1 MTQSSPQL
9 TAAPPPPQPR
19 QSAFSRLQEIG
30 KALMLPVAVLPAAGI
45 LLGLGA
51 ALNDKSYTWYDSIP
65 EWLHFVGKLMVGA
78 SDVIFGNL
86 PIIFA
91 MGVAVGL
98 SGGAGV
104 AALAALVG
112 FLVMNSTMSAW
123 LGLGDA
129 EAFAAAK
136 ENQPGGY
143 ANVLGIPTLQTGVF
157 GGIIMGILAAW
168 LYNRYKDIR
177 LPQWLGFFAGRR
189 FVPIVTAAS
198 AIFLGIALTFLWPPV
213 QQALN
218 AFSNFAVNEQPTLA
232 AGLFGFIN
240 RLLIP
245 FGLHHIW
252 YQPFWFIAGEYTN
265 PATGEIV
272 HGDMTRYLAGDR
284 SAGTFMTGFFPIM
297 GYALPAAALAIYQEA
312 RPERKAAVGGIMVSA
327 ALTSFL
333 TGITEPIEF
342 AFMFVAPVLYV
353 FHAAMTGLSF
363 MLMHM
368 FNVHAG
374 FTFSGGF
381 IDYML
386 LWPKST
392 NAILVP
398 LFGLAFAAIYYT
410 VFRFL
415 IRKMNLAT
423 PGREVEEAE
432 AVAAGPAVVPSGERE
447 EAVEIL
453 RAFGGPNNIQN
464 LDACI
469 TRLRVT
475 VNDKSQ
481 VSKARLQQLGA
492 AGVLEMGNSVQAV
505 YGTRSDRIKETMQQ
519 VIAEGG
525 YTAAPVAAPMS
536 APVTATPAAVVPQPA
551 VPQQAVSQPVAA
563 PRLVPTQDPVSAS
576 LPGLPSDWVMPL
588 SGRMVPLSAVPD
600 EVFSSG
606 MMGQGFAIEPDSG
619 EVRSPVTGEV
629 VTLFPTHHAIGLRA
643 DNGLEVLV
651 HVGVDTVNL
660 QGEGFVPLV
669 KQGDRVTAGQT
680 LLRADLNAIR
690 SRVPSLVTPVL
701 FTNLDDS
708 QRVELDGEGRV
719 RIH

>member
-1 MTQSSPQL
+1 MTQTPVRQPVSAASPSP
-9 TAAPPPPQPR
+9 TGPR
-19 QSAFSRLQEIG
+19 KSLFGSLQEIG
-30 KALMLPVAVLPAAGI
+30 KALMLPVAVLPAAGL
-45 LLGLGA
+45 LLGVGS
-51 ALNDKSYTWYDSIP
+51 ALNDKSYTWYNSIP
-65 EWLHFVGKLMVGA
+65 DWLHFIGKLMVGA

-98 SGGAGV
+98 SSGAGV

-129 EAFAAAK
+129 DKFAAVKDA
-136 ENQPGGY
+136 QPGAY
-143 ANVLGIPTLQTGVF
+143 ASVLGIPTLQTGVF
-157 GGIIMGILAAW
+157 GGIIMGLLAAW
-168 LYNRYKDIR
+168 LYNRYKDIQ

-189 FVPIVTAAS
+189 FVPIVTAAA
-198 AIFLGIALTFLWPPV
+198 AIFLGIALTFLWPPI
-213 QQALN
+213 QQGLN

-232 AGLFGFIN
+232 AALFGFIN

-252 YQPFWFIAGEYTN
+252 YQPFWFIAGDYTN

-272 HGDMTRYLAGDR
+272 HGDLTRYLAGDKT
-284 SAGTFMTGFFPIM
+284 AGTFMTGFFPIM

-312 RPERKAAVGGIMVSA
+312 RPERKAAVGGIMLSA

-363 MLMHM
+363 ALMHL
-368 FNVHAG
+368 FNIHAG

-381 IDYML
+381 IDYVL
-386 LWPKST
+386 LWPKSQ

-398 LFGLAFAAIYYT
+398 LFGLAFAAIYYV

-415 IRKMNLAT
+415 IRRLNLAT
-423 PGREVEEAE
+423 PGREAEEEVTAS
-432 AVAAGPAVVPSGERE
+432 AAAVVPADEKE

-453 RAFGGPNNIQN
+453 RAFGGPDNIHN

-475 VNDKSQ
+475 VNDKNR

-492 AGVLEMGNSVQAV
+492 SGVLEVGNSVQAV

-519 VIAEGG
+519 VIAQGG
-525 YTAAPVAAPMS
+525 YTEVSIPAAPQAAPQPM
-536 APVTATPAAVVPQPA
+536 PV
-551 VPQQAVSQPVAA
+551 
-563 PRLVPTQDPVSAS
+563 QDPVSAS
-576 LPGLPSDWVMPL
+576 HPGLPQDWTMPL
-588 SGRMVPLSAVPD
+588 DGRVVPLSEVPD
-600 EVFSSG
+600 EVFSGG
-606 MMGQGFAIEPDSG
+606 MMGQGFAIEPASG

-629 VTLFPTHHAIGLRA
+629 VTLFPTHHALGLRA

-651 HVGVDTVNL
+651 HVGIDTVNL
-660 QGEGFVPLV
+660 QGEGFTPLV
-669 KQGDRVTAGQT
+669 QQGDRVTAGQP
-680 LLRADLNAIR
+680 LLRVDLDTVR
-690 SRVPSLVTPVL
+690 GRVPSLLTPVL

-708 QRVELDGEGRV
+708 QRVELDGGRV
-719 RIH
+719 RIS

>member
-1 MTQSSPQL
+1 MTNPPSAVPPH
-9 TAAPPPPQPR
+9 TPVAPPPTHTSPPR
-19 QSAFSRLQEIG
+19 KSAFSLLQEIG

-51 ALNDKSYTWYDSIP
+51 ALNDPSYTWYNSIP

-86 PIIFA
+86 PVIFA

-123 LGLGDA
+123 LGLGNA

-136 ENQPGGY
+136 EGQPG
-143 ANVLGIPTLQTGVF
+143 AFATVLGIPTLQTGVF
-157 GGIIMGILAAW
+157 GGIIMGGLAAW
-168 LYNRYKDIR
+168 LYNRYKDIQ
-177 LPQWLGFFAGRR
+177 LPQFLGFFAGRR

-198 AIFLGIALTFLWPPV
+198 AIVLGVLLTYLWPPI
-213 QQALN
+213 QSGLN

-232 AGLFGFIN
+232 AGLFGFVN

-252 YQPFWFIAGEYTN
+252 YQPFWYIAGDYTN
-265 PATGEIV
+265 AAGEVV
-272 HGDMTRYLAGDR
+272 HGDMTRYLAGDK

-312 RPERKAAVGGIMVSA
+312 RPERKAAVGGIMISA

-363 MLMHM
+363 ILMHL

-398 LFGLAFAAIYYT
+398 LFGLAFAAIYYV

-423 PGREVEEAE
+423 PGREVEE
-432 AVAAGPAVVPSGERE
+432 VSAAPVGSTAAPSGERE
-447 EAVEIL
+447 EAIEIL
-453 RAFGGPNNIQN
+453 RAFGGPGNIAN

-475 VNDKSQ
+475 VNDKSR

-519 VIAEGG
+519 VIAQGG
-525 YTAAPVAAPMS
+525 YREVDTSAAPAAAPTQQV
-536 APVTATPAAVVPQPA
+536 PVK
-551 VPQQAVSQPVAA
+551 
-563 PRLVPTQDPVSAS
+563 DPVSAAHPA
-576 LPGLPSDWVMPL
+576 LPTDWVMPL
-588 SGRMVPLSAVPD
+588 QGRVLPLSAVPD
-600 EVFSSG
+600 EVFSGG
-606 MMGQGFAIEPDSG
+606 MMGQGFAIEPTDG

-629 VTLFPTHHAIGLRA
+629 VTLFPTHHAVGLRA

-651 HVGVDTVNL
+651 HVGIDTVNL
-660 QGEGFVPLV
+660 QGEGFSPLV
-669 KQGDRVTAGQT
+669 TQGQRVTAGQPI
-680 LLRADLNAIR
+680 LRADL
-690 SRVPSLVTPVL
+690 SHLQGRVPSLITPIL

-708 QRVELDGEGRV
+708 QRVALDADGHV
-719 RIH
+719 RIN

>member
-1 MTQSSPQL
+1 MTHTPTVRPSPS
-9 TAAPPPPQPR
+9 AAPPPTPQR
-19 QSAFSRLQEIG
+19 KSAFSRLQEIG

-65 EWLHFVGKLMVGA
+65 GWLHFVGKLMVGA

-129 EAFAAAK
+129 EAFAAAR

-168 LYNRYKDIR
+168 LYNRYKDIQ

-189 FVPIVTAAS
+189 FVPIVTAAA

-252 YQPFWFIAGEYTN
+252 YQPFWFIAGEWTN

-272 HGDMTRYLAGDR
+272 QGDMTRYLAGDR

-363 MLMHM
+363 SLMHL
-368 FNVHAG
+368 FDVHAG

-392 NAILVP
+392 NAALVP
-398 LFGLAFAAIYYT
+398 LFGLAFAAIYYA

-423 PGREVEEAE
+423 PGREVEDAE
-432 AVAAGPAVVPSGERE
+432 TVAAGPAPVPAGERE

-453 RAFGGPNNIQN
+453 RAFGGPSNIQN

-519 VIAEGG
+519 VIAQGD
-525 YTAAPVAAPMS
+525 YTAAPVAA
-536 APVTATPAAVVPQPA
+536 AAPAAQP
-551 VPQQAVSQPVAA
+551 
-563 PRLVPTQDPVSAS
+563 VPTQEPVSAPR
-576 LPGLPSDWVMPL
+576 PGLPSDWVMPL
-588 SGRMVPLSAVPD
+588 SGRAVPLSAVPD

-651 HVGVDTVNL
+651 HVGIDTVNL

-680 LLRADLNAIR
+680 LLRADLNAVR

>member
-1 MTQSSPQL
+1 MTHTPTTPQVV
-9 TAAPPPPQPR
+9 APPPHASGTPPR
-19 QSAFSRLQEIG
+19 KSAFSALQEIG

-51 ALNDKSYTWYDSIP
+51 ALNDPSYTWYASIP

-112 FLVMNSTMSAW
+112 FLVMNSTMSAYM
-123 LGLGDA
+123 GLGDA

-136 ENQPGGY
+136 AAQPG
-143 ANVLGIPTLQTGVF
+143 AFATVLGIPTLQTGVF
-157 GGIIMGILAAW
+157 GGIIMGILASW
-168 LYNRYKDIR
+168 LYNRYKDIQ
-177 LPQWLGFFAGRR
+177 LPQFLGFFAGSR

-198 AIFLGIALTFLWPPV
+198 AIVLGIALTFLWPPI
-213 QQALN
+213 QAALN

-232 AGLFGFIN
+232 AGLFGFVN

-252 YQPFWFIAGEYTN
+252 YQPFWYIAGDYTN
-265 PATGEIV
+265 AAGDVV
-272 HGDMTRYLAGDR
+272 HGDMTRYLAGDK

-312 RPERKAAVGGIMVSA
+312 RPERKAAVGGIMISA

-363 MLMHM
+363 MLMHL
-368 FNVHAG
+368 FNIHAG

-392 NAILVP
+392 NAIMVP
-398 LFGLAFAAIYYT
+398 LFGLGFAAIYYA

-423 PGREVEEAE
+423 PGREVEEEGVA
-432 AVAAGPAVVPSGERE
+432 AAGPATVPVSERE

-453 RAFGGPNNIQN
+453 RAFGGPDNISN

-475 VNDKSQ
+475 VKDKSQ
-481 VSKARLQQLGA
+481 VSKVRLQQLGA
-492 AGVLEMGNSVQAV
+492 AGVLEVGNSVQAV

-519 VIAEGG
+519 VIAQGG
-525 YTAAPVAAPMS
+525 YTAASAAPVAAP
-536 APVTATPAAVVPQPA
+536 APV
-551 VPQQAVSQPVAA
+551 PVEH
-563 PRLVPTQDPVSAS
+563 PVSAAHPT
-576 LPGLPSDWVMPL
+576 LPADWVMPL
-588 SGRMVPLSAVPD
+588 QGHVVPLSHVPD
-600 EVFSSG
+600 EVFSGG
-606 MMGQGFAIEPDSG
+606 MMGQGFAIEPSSG

-629 VTLFPTHHAIGLRA
+629 VTLFPAHHAIGLRA

-651 HVGVDTVNL
+651 HVGIDTVNL
-660 QGEGFVPLV
+660 GGEGFSPLV
-669 KQGDRVTAGQT
+669 RQGERVSAGQPI
-680 LLRADLNAIR
+680 LRADLDAIR
-690 SRVPSLVTPVL
+690 FRVPSLITPVL

-708 QRVELDGEGRV
+708 QRVELGSEGQVYIR
-719 RIH
+719 

>member
-1 MTQSSPQL
+1 M
-9 TAAPPPPQPR
+9 ADAPPPAPSEQR
-19 QSAFSRLQEIG
+19 RSLFARLQEIG

-51 ALNDKSYTWYDSIP
+51 ALNDDSYTWAPYIP
-65 EWLHFVGKLMVGA
+65 EWLQFVGTMMVAA

-98 SGGAGV
+98 SGGSGV

-112 FLVMNSTMSAW
+112 FLVMNSSMSAW
-123 LGLGDA
+123 LGLGDTA
-129 EAFAAAK
+129 AFDQAQLD
-136 ENQPGGY
+136 QPGGY
-143 ANVLGIPTLQTGVF
+143 ARVLGIPTLQTGVF
-157 GGIIMGILAAW
+157 GGIIMGVLAAW
-168 LYNRYKDIR
+168 LYNRYKDIQ

-189 FVPIVTAAS
+189 FVPIVTAAA
-198 AIFLGIALTFLWPPV
+198 AIVLGILLTYLWPPI
-213 QQALN
+213 QHGLN
-218 AFSNFAVNEQPTLA
+218 TFSNFAVNEQPTIA

-265 PATGEIV
+265 EAGEV
-272 HGDMTRYLAGDR
+272 VRGDMTRYLAGDK

-312 RPERKAAVGGIMVSA
+312 RPERKAAVAGIMISA

-363 MLMHM
+363 MLMNL
-368 FNVHAG
+368 FNIHAG

-386 LWPKST
+386 LWPRST

-398 LFGLAFAAIYYT
+398 LFGLAFAAVYYV
-410 VFRFL
+410 VFRYL
-415 IRKMNLAT
+415 IRRLNLAT
-423 PGREVEEAE
+423 PGREVEDGNAP
-432 AVAAGPAVVPSGERE
+432 AAATVAAPASERE
-447 EAVEIL
+447 EAAEIL
-453 RAFGGPNNIQN
+453 RAFGGPGNIQN

-469 TRLRVT
+469 TRLRVS
-475 VNDKSQ
+475 VHDKGQ

-492 AGVLEMGNSVQAV
+492 AGVLEVGNSVQAV

-519 VIAEGG
+519 IIASGEYGQTMPAE
-525 YTAAPVAAPMS
+525 TAAPAVAAPVV
-536 APVTATPAAVVPQPA
+536 APVA
-551 VPQQAVSQPVAA
+551 
-563 PRLVPTQDPVSAS
+563 VPTQDPVSAS
-576 LPGLPSDWVMPL
+576 RPSLPADWVMPL
-588 SGRMVPLSAVPD
+588 AGRVLPLSAVPD
-600 EVFSSG
+600 EVFSGG
-606 MMGQGFAIEPDSG
+606 MMGQGFAVDPTDG
-619 EVRSPVTGEV
+619 EVRSPVSGEV
-629 VTLFPTHHAIGLRA
+629 VTMFPTHHAVGLMA
-643 DNGLEVLV
+643 DNGLEVLI

-660 QGEGFVPLV
+660 NGEGFTPLV
-669 KQGDRVTAGQT
+669 RQGERVTAGQP
-680 LLRADLNAIR
+680 LLRADLGR
-690 SRVPSLVTPVL
+690 MQGRVPSLLTPVL

-708 QRVELDGEGRV
+708 QRVSLDGDQV
-719 RIH
+719 RIS

>member
-1 MTQSSPQL
+1 MT
-9 TAAPPPPQPR
+9 TVHREAPVPPPQKKT
-19 QSAFSRLQEIG
+19 AFSALQEIG

-51 ALNDKSYTWYDSIP
+51 ALNDKSYTWYNSIP
-65 EWLHFVGKLMVGA
+65 DWLHFVGKLMVGA

-98 SGGAGV
+98 SAGAGV

-112 FLVMNSTMSAW
+112 FLVMNSTMSAFM
-123 LGLGDA
+123 GLGDA
-129 EAFAAAK
+129 DYFAKMKAEQPGAFAT
-136 ENQPGGY
+136 
-143 ANVLGIPTLQTGVF
+143 VLGIPTLQTGVF
-157 GGIIMGILAAW
+157 GGIIMGVMSAW
-168 LYNRYKDIR
+168 LYNRYKDIQ

-189 FVPIVTAAS
+189 FVPIVTAAA
-198 AIFLGIALTFLWPPV
+198 AIFLGIALTFLWPPI
-213 QQALN
+213 QLALN

-232 AGLFGFIN
+232 AGLFGFVN

-252 YQPFWFIAGEYTN
+252 YQPFWFIAGEYAN
-265 PATGEIV
+265 PATGELV
-272 HGDMTRYLAGDR
+272 HGDMTRYLAGDK

-312 RPERKAAVGGIMVSA
+312 RPERKAAVGGIMLSA

-363 MLMHM
+363 MLMDL
-368 FNVHAG
+368 FNIHAG

-381 IDYML
+381 IDYIL
-386 LWPKST
+386 LWPKSQ
-392 NAILVP
+392 NALLVP
-398 LFGLAFAAIYYT
+398 LFGLAFAALYYV

-423 PGREVEEAE
+423 PGREADEP
-432 AVAAGPAVVPSGERE
+432 VAAGGAPLTVPANERE
-447 EAVEIL
+447 EATEIL
-453 RAFGGPNNIQN
+453 RAFGGPDNIAN

-475 VNDKSQ
+475 VNDKSL
-481 VSKARLQQLGA
+481 VSKARLQSLGA
-492 AGVLEMGNSVQAV
+492 AGVLEVGNSVQAV
-505 YGTRSDRIKETMQQ
+505 YGTRSDRIKETMRQ

-525 YTAAPVAAPMS
+525 YQAAPVAAP
-536 APVTATPAAVVPQPA
+536 AAPQPA
-551 VPQQAVSQPVAA
+551 PV
-563 PRLVPTQDPVSAS
+563 QDPVSAS
-576 LPGLPSDWVMPL
+576 RPQLPGDWVLPVSGALLPL
-588 SGRMVPLSAVPD
+588 SEVPD
-600 EVFSSG
+600 EVFSGG
-606 MMGQGFAIEPDSG
+606 MMGQGFAIAPSDGVVRAPFSG
-619 EVRSPVTGEV
+619 V
-629 VTLFPTHHAIGLRA
+629 VETLFPTRHAVGLRA

-651 HVGVDTVNL
+651 HVGIDTVKL
-660 QGEGFVPLV
+660 GGEGFEALV
-669 KQGDRVTAGQT
+669 AQGDRVTAGQP
-680 LLRADLNAIR
+680 LLRVDLDTVR

-701 FTNLDDS
+701 FTNLDDT
-708 QRVELDGEGRV
+708 QRVTVEGEQV
-719 RIH
+719 RIF

>member
-1 MTQSSPQL
+1 
-9 TAAPPPPQPR
+9 
-19 QSAFSRLQEIG
+19 
-30 KALMLPVAVLPAAGI
+30 MLPVAVLPAAGI
-45 LLGLGA
+45 LLGLGS
-51 ALNDKSYTWYDSIP
+51 ALNDPSYTWHAAIP
-65 EWLHFVGKLMVGA
+65 QWLQFVGTLMKGA

-129 EAFAAAK
+129 AAFEAAK
-136 ENQPGGY
+136 LAQPGGY

-157 GGIIMGILAAW
+157 GGILMGLMAAA
-168 LYNRYKDIR
+168 LYNRYKDIQ

-198 AIFLGIALTFLWPPV
+198 AIAVGILLTFLWPPI

-218 AFSNFAVNEQPTLA
+218 AFSNFAVNEQPMWA
-232 AGLFGFIN
+232 AGLFGFVN

-252 YQPFWFIAGEYTN
+252 YQPFWFIAGQYTN
-265 PATGEIV
+265 PVTGEIV
-272 HGDMTRYLAGDR
+272 NGDMTRYLAGDK
-284 SAGTFMTGFFPIM
+284 SAGIFMTGFFPIM

-312 RPERKAAVGGIMVSA
+312 KPERKAAIGGIMLSA

-353 FHAAMTGLSF
+353 FHAVMTGLSF
-363 MLMHM
+363 MLMEA
-368 FNVHAG
+368 FNIHAG

-381 IDYML
+381 IDYIL

-392 NAILVP
+392 NAIMVP
-398 LFGLAFAAIYYT
+398 LFGLGFAAIYYT
-410 VFRFL
+410 VFRLL
-415 IRKMNLAT
+415 IRRMNLVT
-423 PGREVEEAE
+423 PGREPEEE
-432 AVAAGPAVVPSGERE
+432 TAAPVTSSTAPANERE

-453 RAFGGPNNIQN
+453 RAFGGPQNISN

-475 VNDKSQ
+475 VNDKEQ
-481 VSKARLQQLGA
+481 VSKSRLQQLGA
-492 AGVLEMGNSVQAV
+492 AGVLEVGNSVQAV
-505 YGTRSDRIKETMQQ
+505 YGTRSDRIKETMLQ
-519 VIAEGG
+519 VIADGG
-525 YTAAPVAAPMS
+525 YTVTSAPAAPA
-536 APVTATPAAVVPQPA
+536 QPA
-551 VPQQAVSQPVAA
+551 EV
-563 PRLVPTQDPVSAS
+563 VSAQ
-576 LPGLPSDWVMPL
+576 PAPAHGLPADWVMPL
-588 SGRMVPLSAVPD
+588 RGRVLPLSSVPD
-600 EVFSSG
+600 EVFSTG
-606 MMGQGFAIEPDSG
+606 MMGQGFAIDPDSG
-619 EVRSPVTGEV
+619 TVRSPVTGEV
-629 VTLFPTHHAIGLRA
+629 VTLFPTGHAVGLRA
-643 DNGLEVLV
+643 ENGLEVLV

-660 QGEGFVPLV
+660 GGEGFRPLV
-669 KQGDRVTAGQT
+669 AQGDHVTAGQP
-680 LLRADLNAIR
+680 LLEVDLDAIR
-690 SRVPSLVTPVL
+690 GRVPSLLTPVL
-701 FTNLDDS
+701 FTNLSED
-708 QRVELDGEGRV
+708 QRVELGGERV
-719 RIH
+719 QIR